1 MNSYK
6 GGGKKGSGGNWMKEK
21 LMIKV
26 AHTRGI
32 LHTSKE
38 ILTVFGHLAL
48 EAKPITYSYPTTMH
62 YIIQFSSCFQN
73 VENIGQRSC
82 PELPSCW
89 ATHKN
94 SYNM

>member
-1 MNSYK
+1 MV
-6 GGGKKGSGGNWMKEK
+6 
-21 LMIKV
+21 KV

-48 EAKPITYSYPTTMH
+48 EAKPITYSYPRTMY

-73 VENIGQRSC
+73 VENIGQLTKILITCSSRQETLMRTVSH
-82 PELPSCW
+82 
-89 ATHKN
+89 TQ
-94 SYNM
+94 